1 MTVTRISR
9 CVMASLTIAILAI
22 GQVASVQAAG
32 KPRPLQKNNGKLKV
46 FILAGQSNMEG
57 HGVIKGRPGQ
67 KGTLETLSQE
77 ADSKNRYKHLL
88 DKAGKWIVRDDVL
101 LSYYDTKCKLTIG
114 KSAAKNS
121 IGPELAFGWVVGDY
135 IDDKVLLIKF
145 GPGGTSLAGPWRPP
159 SSGPAGKK
167 PRGPGVGDQYDG
179 MIAGVKK
186 ALANLKADFP
196 EYDGKGYEIVGFGW
210 HQGWNDGC
218 SANDVAQYEENMANF
233 IRDVRKDLAE
243 PNLPFVIGGSGFGG
257 WGQTVDRRLGVMKA
271 QEAAANRPEFKG
283 NVQYVETR
291 SFFRDGPVSPRP
303 IRYHWC
309 CNAETYYLIGQ
320 GMGKAMIELLGGPKA
335 PPNPTGP
342 EKKSAPK
349 TPVADGVG
357 FVDSFDGKLD
367 AGWSWLRE
375 DKNTWRIKDGGLEI
389 RVQPGVANSVK
400 NALLRKA
407 PDPAQGAYT
416 VDVTITSHTVPTVQF
431 EQAGIM
437 WYHNGKPRIKLVKE
451 LVHGKLVIVPG
462 AKPMGAKTV
471 QLRMVVS
478 ETGWTAQY
486 RPNAKGDFLTAGK
499 GRLPTGGKHE
509 ISIQCYNGPPDAEH
523 WIRFDDFRITPIKR

>member
-1 MTVTRISR
+1 MTATRISR
-9 CVMASLTIAILAI
+9 RVMVSLAVGLLTL
-22 GQVASVQAAG
+22 GQVGFVQTASA
-32 KPRPLQKNNGKLKV
+32 KPKPVRKKNGKLKV

-67 KGTLETLSQE
+67 KGTLETLTKDP
-77 ADSKNRYKHLL
+77 ATTARYKHLL
-88 DKAGKWIVRDDVL
+88 DAGGKWIVRDDVL
-101 LSYYDTKCKLTIG
+101 LSYYDAKSKLTIG

-135 IDDKVLLIKF
+135 FEDKVLLIKRA
-145 GPGGTSLAGPWRPP
+145 PGGTSLAGPWRPP
-159 SSGPAGKK
+159 SSGPAGQK

-179 MIAGVKK
+179 MLADVKK

-196 EYDGKGYEIVGFGW
+196 GYDGKGYEIVGFGW

-218 SANDVAQYEENMANF
+218 SANDVAQYEKNMVNL
-233 IRDVRKDLAE
+233 IRDVRKDLGL
-243 PNLPFVIGGSGFGG
+243 PKLPFVIGGSGFGG
-257 WGQTVDRRLGVMKA
+257 WGQTVPRRLGVMKA
-271 QEAAANRPEFKG
+271 QAAAANRPEFKG
-283 NVQYVETR
+283 NVKYVETR

-309 CNAETYYLIGQ
+309 CNAETYYLIGE
-320 GMGKAMIELLGGPKA
+320 GMGKAMVELLGGPKA

-342 EKKSAPK
+342 EKKSPPA
-349 TPVADGVG
+349 AAGAG

-367 AGWSWLRE
+367 PGWSWLRE
-375 DKNTWRIKDGGLEI
+375 DKKTWRIKDGGLEI

-407 PDPAQGAYT
+407 PDPAKGAYT

-431 EQAGIM
+431 EQAGIT
-437 WYHNGKPRIKLVKE
+437 WYHNGRPAMKLVKE

-462 AKPMGAKTV
+462 AKPMAAKTV
-471 QLRMVVS
+471 QLRLVIAGNS
-478 ETGWTAQY
+478 WTAQY
-486 RPNAKGDFLTAGK
+486 RPDAKGDFLTAGK
-499 GRLPTGGKHE
+499 GRLPTGCKHQV
-509 ISIQCYNGPPDAEH
+509 SIQCYNGPPNADH
-523 WIRFDDFRITPIKR
+523 WIRFDDFRITPVKK